1 MIDNSFM
8 STHDNKDD
16 NDDWDDS
23 YYGAIFLGDRGNGPF
38 SEGNYD
44 NCRDST
50 KHSLIPWLVKAYTK
64 SKFTSPLVSKLVTNQ
79 SALALGIL
87 LKIYFVFNLL

>member
-1 MIDNSFM
+1 M
-8 STHDNKDD
+8 STLDNKDD

-50 KHSLIPWLVKAYTK
+50 STV
-64 SKFTSPLVSKLVTNQ
+64 
-79 SALALGIL
+79 
-87 LKIYFVFNLL
+87 

>member
-1 MIDNSFM
+1 MIIALCLPLTTKM
-8 STHDNKDD
+8 ITTI
-16 NDDWDDS
+16 
-23 YYGAIFLGDRGNGPF
+23 GTIVIIGTIFLGDRGNGPF

>member
-1 MIDNSFM
+1 MY
-8 STHDNKDD
+8 TPDNKDD

-50 KHSLIPWLVKAYTK
+50 STV
-64 SKFTSPLVSKLVTNQ
+64 
-79 SALALGIL
+79 
-87 LKIYFVFNLL
+87 